1 MNKKSMYNIYIMGN
15 TDSSEADDD
24 MKEEY
29 ETYIKQQQRVI
40 DQQQH
45 KINSMSQNSMSSSQ
59 NMYQQMGKLPPN
71 KYKPVSQE
79 KQKFDPYKILNI
91 GRQHSEE
98 ELKRAYVKLAM
109 KTHPDR
115 GGDEKQFQ
123 VVSMAYKILLKKR
136 KDSKNNHDHRQLRQ
150 NSQVSIESQDKMN
163 AEQMDMTLFNKVY
176 EEHKIE
182 GAFDEGYGGW
192 MKSNKVND
200 NGPTKMFDGDFNK
213 ETFHSEFDK
222 YKQKKKG
229 QEIQH
234 YEPQTSISYK
244 GKDSLTVLGQ
254 HKVTDFSGTSDGG
267 LAYRDYKDAFENSC
281 FIDVSKVNIDGRAN
295 SIDAQKDQR
304 GNIDY
309 VMSHED
315 QRRQHLHK
323 KQEEEAEQKR
333 IERLKLFEERSGEAY
348 DKIHRRLL
356 GR

>member
-1 MNKKSMYNIYIMGN
+1 MGN
-15 TDSSEADDD
+15 TESSEGNDEDT
-24 MKEEY
+24 KKEY
-29 ETYIKQQQRVI
+29 EKYIKQQQRII

-45 KINSMSQNSMSSSQ
+45 QINSMQQNDMSQNNMSSPQ
-59 NMYQQMGKLPPN
+59 NVYQQMGKLPQK
-71 KYKPVSQE
+71 KYKPISRE
-79 KQKFDPYKILNI
+79 KQKFDPYKIINI

-123 VVSMAYKILLKKR
+123 IVSTAYKILLKKL
-136 KDSKNNHDHRQLRQ
+136 KDSKNNHDHHQLRQ
-150 NSQVSIESQDKMN
+150 NSQVSIESEDKIN
-163 AEQMDMTLFNKVY
+163 VNKMDMALFNKVY
-176 EEHKIE
+176 EENKIE

-192 MKSNKVND
+192 MKSNKVD
-200 NGPTKMFDGDFNK
+200 DSGPTKMFDGNFNK
-213 ETFHSEFDK
+213 DKFHSEFDK

-254 HKVTDFSGTSDGG
+254 HKVKDFSGTSDGG
-267 LAYRDYKDAFENSC
+267 LAYRDYKDAFENAC
-281 FIDVSKVNIDGRAN
+281 FIDVTKVNIDDRVR
-295 SIDAQKDQR
+295 SIGAQKEQR
-304 GNIDY
+304 SNIDY

-315 QRRQHLHK
+315 QKRQQLHK
-323 KQEEEAEQKR
+323 HQEEEAERKR
-333 IERLKLFEERSGEAY
+333 VERLKFFEEKSADAY